1 MAELNQSPANNG
13 GGAKT
18 AKKLSTRV
26 DLTAMVDLA
35 FLLVT
40 FFMLTT
46 SLSKPEAVSLIMPE
60 ITLDPP
66 GQAASRTVTLCLG
79 KDNQLVYYRGMIEKP
94 IGDPQVVGYRRGGLR
109 EALLTTAKKI
119 KDETG
124 KNMMVII
131 KPGAHSVYDNVVNT
145 IDELNITRN
154 LTYAIADITPK
165 DDDLLK
171 QKSIF

>member
-1 MAELNQSPANNG
+1 MAELNQSPANSG
-13 GGAKT
+13 GGAKPR
-18 AKKLSTRV
+18 KKMSTRV

-46 SLSKPEAVSLIMPE
+46 TLTKPKAMLLTMPDN
-60 ITLDPP
+60 TVDPP

-79 KDNQLVYYRGMIEKP
+79 KGNQLVYYRGLIEKP
-94 IGDPQVVGYRRGGLR
+94 IGNPQVVGYRKTGLR
-109 EALLTTAKKI
+109 QALVTTAQKI
-119 KDETG
+119 KQETG

-131 KPGAHSVYDNVVNT
+131 KPGIHSLYDNVVNT
-145 IDELNITRN
+145 IDELNITHT
-154 LTYAIADITPK
+154 LTYAVADITPK
-165 DDDLLK
+165 DNDLLK